1 MVILLSTGAF
11 YAERGIMCN
20 EKNNFCAGTAEPQLG
35 LAGLDPVPGWY
46 ALRGS
51 YDGATYQ
58 GGNGVGFLRR
68 KSDFVSIPMA
78 AYWCVQTIT
87 TTGYGEI
94 NTETF
99 LGKLVGVA
107 TMLMGLVMLAL
118 PITIISE
125 NFALE
130 YQSKELRLL
139 EEQEKSER
147 AALGAKTKK
156 KKTVSACLLC
166 VASSLPDVLECE
178 GTCTKA
184 STCAAFNQRNMHT
197 RAVRASTV

>member
-11 YAERGIMCN
+11 YAERGTMCN
-20 EKNNFCAGTAEPQLG
+20 EKNSFCADTAEPQLG
-35 LAGLDPVPGWY
+35 QAGLDPVPGWY

-51 YDGATYQ
+51 YDGAAYQ
-58 GGNGVGFLRR
+58 GGNGVGFVRR
-68 KSDFVSIPMA
+68 KSDFESIPMA

-87 TTGYGEI
+87 TTGYGDI

-99 LGKLVGVA
+99 LGKLVGIA

-139 EEQEKSER
+139 EEQEKRER
-147 AALGAKTKK
+147 AALRAKKQK
-156 KKTVSACLLC
+156 KKTVSICLFC
-166 VASSLPDVLECE
+166 VA
-178 GTCTKA
+178 
-184 STCAAFNQRNMHT
+184 
-197 RAVRASTV
+197 